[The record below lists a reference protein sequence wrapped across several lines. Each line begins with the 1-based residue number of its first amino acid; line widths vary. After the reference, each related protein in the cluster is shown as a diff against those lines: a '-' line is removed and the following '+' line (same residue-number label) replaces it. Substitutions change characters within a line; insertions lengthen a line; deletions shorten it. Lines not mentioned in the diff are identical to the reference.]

1 MIMNWFEIVVIWFLT
16 VLCNRQSE
24 KDMLSLSGCREKQT
38 PVFGDRNCMFFLSL
52 IEVNFV
58 AN

>member
-38 PVFGDRNCMFFLSL
+38 PVFGDRNCMFF
-52 IEVNFV
+52 FKPH
-58 AN
+58 

>member
-24 KDMLSLSGCREKQT
+24 KDMLSLSGCRENKLLCL
-38 PVFGDRNCMFFLSL
+38 VIEIVCFF
-52 IEVNFV
+52 
-58 AN
+58 